1 MNIIKICNC
10 YNERYLQVLNE
21 VERFSMISFKTK
33 DIVNF
38 LGCSFRY
45 LLPHYKLLP
54 NVVSK
59 NDYLFVDDSVI
70 D

>member
-1 MNIIKICNC
+1 
-10 YNERYLQVLNE
+10 
-21 VERFSMISFKTK
+21 MISFKTK